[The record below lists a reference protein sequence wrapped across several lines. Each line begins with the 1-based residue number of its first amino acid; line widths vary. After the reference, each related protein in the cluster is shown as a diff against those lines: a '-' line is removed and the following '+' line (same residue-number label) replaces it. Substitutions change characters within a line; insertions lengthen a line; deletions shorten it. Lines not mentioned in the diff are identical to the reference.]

1 MTVIAWDGKTLA
13 ADRQS
18 TFGYVQASTTKLR
31 WIDADTMFAACGPH
45 SGQCRELF
53 RWFTEQKMCPED
65 YPTGNKSDALVI
77 RRTGRDDKHPRCM
90 YYEAGC
96 STPVQI
102 ESPFFA
108 IGSGAEYAMAT
119 MLLEHDAIKAVNVAS
134 VLSKSC
140 GQGWNSAS
148 FNQPLIVN

>member
-18 TFGYVQASTTKLR
+18 TFGYVQASTTKIK
-31 WIDADTMFAACGPH
+31 WANGHTIFAACGPH

-53 RWFTEQKMCPED
+53 EWFRGGEKPED
-65 YPTGNKSDALVI
+65 YPTSNKSDALVI
-77 RRTGRDDKHPRCM
+77 RRTDLSDKNPKCL

-96 STPVQI
+96 KVPVLI